1 MFSPRTRGCSLEQAL
16 EPYESFVFP
25 AHAGLFP
32 TQRFDGQ
39 GKKLFSPRTR
49 GCSLRTPQ
57 REPPAHVFPAHAGLF
72 PASRVTNPD
81 QPRFPRARGVV
92 PVQNM
97 LPKLRPCFPRAC
109 GVFVWP
115 TRQTPNHEGD
125 VSLSYPGTPTLTPR
139 HIC

>member
-1 MFSPRTRGCSLEQAL
+1 MSKLRFSP
-16 EPYESFVFP
+16 
-25 AHAGLFP
+25 H
-32 TQRFDGQ
+32 
-39 GKKLFSPRTR
+39 TR

-92 PVQNM
+92 PGKQLAEVM
-97 LPKLRPCFPRAC
+97 EASFSPRMR
-109 GVFVWP
+109 GFVWL
-115 TRQTPNHEGD
+115 TSQTPNYEGD
-125 VSLSYPGTPTLTPR
+125 VSLTNAGTPSLTPR